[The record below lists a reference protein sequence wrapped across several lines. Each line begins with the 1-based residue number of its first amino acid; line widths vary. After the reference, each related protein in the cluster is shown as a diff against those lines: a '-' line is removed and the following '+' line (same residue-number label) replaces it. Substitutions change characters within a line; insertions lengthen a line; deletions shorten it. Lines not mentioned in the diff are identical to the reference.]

1 MWRGER
7 EAFKILKQKVDPNA
21 KYIWFH
27 AASLG
32 EFEQGRP
39 LMEQIRKEY
48 PQYKILLTFILLRVM
63 RCARTMRVP
72 TLSAICQWIPV

>member
-7 EAFKILKQKVDPNA
+7 QALGILNAEMMPGA

-39 LMEQIRKEY
+39 LIERIRSEH
-48 PQYKILLTFILLRVM
+48 PEYKIPSHFLL
-63 RCARTMRVP
+63 
-72 TLSAICQWIPV
+72 AIRL

>member
-32 EFEQGRP
+32 EFEQGTTFDGT
-39 LMEQIRKEY
+39 Y
-48 PQYKILLTFILLRVM
+48 PQG
-63 RCARTMRVP
+63 
-72 TLSAICQWIPV
+72 LSSV